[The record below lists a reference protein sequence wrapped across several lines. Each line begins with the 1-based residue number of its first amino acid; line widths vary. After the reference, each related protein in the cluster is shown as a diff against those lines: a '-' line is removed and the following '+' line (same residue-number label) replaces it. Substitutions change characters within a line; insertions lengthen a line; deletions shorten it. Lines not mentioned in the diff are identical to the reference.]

1 MKEKRSIKFQKSF
14 WEEFRKHMKG
24 RGIVISIGEGGVN
37 ETKRLIKVLRYLNN
51 TLPTQLVH
59 KGDLSKN
66 SMKELI
72 DVARESMKT
81 DGTEIINGCHQN
93 ICS

>member
-1 MKEKRSIKFQKSF
+1 
-14 WEEFRKHMKG
+14 MKG